1 MKWVNVYCTVRFIN
15 FFQLS
20 EKQIQIFT
28 DAPKKKYEELDV
40 QKHIPEVFYK
50 TGGL

>member
-1 MKWVNVYCTVRFIN
+1 MCTAQSDLLTSFNCLRSRF
-15 FFQLS
+15 
-20 EKQIQIFT
+20 KIFT